1 MIVWLIM
8 TKIIFQM
15 SDLVLSKVTQ
25 YESYGA
31 SIGVILVPY
40 VELY

>member
-1 MIVWLIM
+1 MIIWLIM

-15 SDLVLSKVTQ
+15 SDLVLPKVTQ

-31 SIGVILVPY
+31 SIGVKLVPY